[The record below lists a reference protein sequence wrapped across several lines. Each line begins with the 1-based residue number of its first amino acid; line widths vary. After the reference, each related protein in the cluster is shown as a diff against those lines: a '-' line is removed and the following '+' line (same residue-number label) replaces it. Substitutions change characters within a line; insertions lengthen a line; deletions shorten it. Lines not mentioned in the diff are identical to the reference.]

1 MARASDKAVA
11 SNAKTRA
18 ASASKAGSKRAAGP
32 AASDAAQR
40 RKDPTFMRNLEAA
53 IRMERARVDAV
64 AGSGAA
70 ATPHA
75 DTSTIAP
82 ASGKSAKGT
91 QRAKLKA
98 TAGKATAGKARTGKT
113 PAAKPHRAETKA
125 LADELSGLIPELD
138 AEGLAFLI
146 EQARVHLYNMR
157 VAELEDAAV
166 EAERASSRAG
176 SIASAGGAAR
186 TGSGDEFAIHASEN
200 GSSYDLVWHDKWK
213 MFTDDEM
220 LAMVRITSSRDAVSD
235 VAGRLYRWLLAER
248 RDVIADIPLS
258 GLADPRL
265 RKLVTLLRKTFTV
278 KGKK

>member
-1 MARASDKAVA
+1 MARVSDKAVV

-18 ASASKAGSKRAAGP
+18 DSVSKARSKRAAGP
-32 AASDAAQR
+32 AAADAAQR

-53 IRMERARVDAV
+53 IRKERARADAV
-64 AGSGAA
+64 AGSRAA
-70 ATPHA
+70 ATPPA
-75 DTSTIAP
+75 DTATTAP
-82 ASGKSAKGT
+82 ASGKPE
-91 QRAKLKA
+91 KA
-98 TAGKATAGKARTGKT
+98 TPRGTRKAAAGKATTGKA
-113 PAAKPHRAETKA
+113 PAAKPHRADTKA
-125 LADELSGLIPELD
+125 LADELSGLIPKLD
-138 AEGLAFLI
+138 AAGLVFLI

-166 EAERASSRAG
+166 EAERASRRAG
-176 SIASAGGAAR
+176 SIASTGGAAR

-278 KGKK
+278 KDKK